1 MSAREEPA
9 APPDAA
15 PETTPE
21 TAEETAPAA
30 PGTAED
36 APEKA
41 AGASGLL
48 DLLRPR
54 TTWGQLVGG
63 LLCLLVGF
71 AVVAQVKSTQRDTTF
86 ATARQDE
93 LVGILS
99 DLSQRSERLR
109 GDLRDLEG
117 TKAGLERDVQ
127 GETALEEAR
136 ERATTYGLLAGT
148 LPAEGPGVE
157 IQISDPRR
165 AVRSVNLLDTLQE
178 LRDAGAEVIQVNDL
192 RAGTGTYF
200 LDAPGGVTAD
210 GRALAPPYR
219 FLAIGDPH
227 TMTTALNIPGG
238 VVRTLHDAGAGIVI
252 TPRSRI
258 TVDTVRSR

>member
-1 MSAREEPA
+1 MSAREEP
-9 APPDAA
+9 DAA
-15 PETTPE
+15 PETAE
-21 TAEETAPAA
+21 AAAEETSAA
-30 PGTAED
+30 PDAAEEIPGD
-36 APEKA
+36 VPEKPP
-41 AGASGLL
+41 GTSGLL

-148 LPAEGPGVE
+148 LPAEGPGIEV
-157 IQISDPRR
+157 QITDPRR

-178 LRDAGAEVIQVNDL
+178 LRDAGAEVIQINEL

-200 LDAPGGVTAD
+200 LDAPGGVAAD
-210 GRALAPPYR
+210 GRTLTPPYR

-238 VVRTLHDAGAGIVI
+238 VVRTLHDAGAGISI

-258 TVDTVRSR
+258 SVNAVRSR